1 MATDSLPIAGTFQMA
16 GRAEAHPAVARI
28 NDNGSVQIIA
38 ANDQR
43 PLHYS
48 NAQDMRYG
56 DIIPGLPAELIF
68 ADGARFIP
76 NDASYRWPGLST
88 AQRLPAW
95 LEAHWLTVLAA
106 VILVPGFV
114 WLMVYK
120 VIPSAAGASV
130 QYLPEFVA
138 TELGEQTLDLLDRL
152 YMEPTQV
159 SRAQQEK
166 ITDEWHS
173 ILQRLTLPQEKYRL
187 YFRAS
192 SIGANALALP
202 DGSVILTDDIVEL
215 MQDHPEQLNAVLLH
229 EIGHVEHKHSLKMLA
244 QATATTM
251 MFAMMFGDIDGA
263 GEMILGVGSSLLQSA
278 FSRDMEREAD
288 AFAYTQLHKI
298 GHSPLDF
305 ANAMRA
311 LMTSHGVSEE
321 HLHNHSNEGDEQNDG
336 ERARD
341 VMEYLSSHPDTLE
354 RIQAAEEWQPE
365 AQ

>member
-1 MATDSLPIAGTFQMA
+1 MATDSSPIAGTFQLA
-16 GRAEAHPAVARI
+16 GRAEAHPAIARI

-48 NAQDMRYG
+48 NAQDMQYG

-76 NDASYRWPGLST
+76 TDAAYRWPGLSG
-88 AQRLPAW
+88 AKRLPAW
-95 LEAHWLTVLAA
+95 LETHWVAVLAA
-106 VILVPGFV
+106 VILVPGFI
-114 WLMVYK
+114 WLMVHK
-120 VIPSAAGASV
+120 VIPSAASASV

-138 TELGEQTLDLLDRL
+138 TELGEQTLDLLDRF

-159 SRAQQEK
+159 SNEQQEK
-166 ITDEWHS
+166 ITADWHA
-173 ILQRLTLPQEKYRL
+173 ILQRLELPEDKFRL

-192 SIGANALALP
+192 NIGANAFALP
-202 DGSVILTDDIVEL
+202 DGSVILTDGIVEL

-229 EIGHVEHKHSLKMLA
+229 EIGHVEHKHSLKTLA

-263 GEMILGVGSSLLQSA
+263 GEMIIGAGTSLLQSA

-288 AFAYTQLHKI
+288 AYAYTQLHKI
-298 GHSPLDF
+298 GHSPMDF

-311 LMTSHGVSEE
+311 LMKSHGAS
-321 HLHNHSNEGDEQNDG
+321 DEQLQGNGNG
-336 ERARD
+336 ED
-341 VMEYLSSHPDTLE
+341 NGKELLEYLSSHPDTLE
-354 RIQAAEEWQPE
+354 RIKAAEEWQPE
-365 AQ
+365 TK

>member
-1 MATDSLPIAGTFQMA
+1 MANHSLPIAGTFQLA
-16 GRAEAHPAVARI
+16 GRAKAHPAIARI
-28 NDNGSVQIIA
+28 NDNGSVQITA
-38 ANDQR
+38 AEDQR
-43 PLHYS
+43 SLHYS
-48 NAQDMRYG
+48 NAENMRYG

-76 NDASYRWPGLST
+76 HDTAYRWPGLSS

-106 VILVPGFV
+106 IILVPGFI
-114 WLMVYK
+114 WLMIYK
-120 VIPSAAGASV
+120 VIPAAAGVSV
-130 QYLPEFVA
+130 QYLPDVVA
-138 TELGEQTLDLLDRL
+138 TELGEQTLVLLDRF
-152 YMEPTQV
+152 YMEPTQI
-159 SRAQQEK
+159 SDTQQEK
-166 ITDEWHS
+166 ITADWHS
-173 ILQRLTLPQEKYRL
+173 ILQRLELPQDKFRL
-187 YFRAS
+187 YFRDS

-229 EIGHVEHKHSLKMLA
+229 EIGHVENKHSLKMLA

-251 MFAMMFGDIDGA
+251 MFAMMFGDIEGA

-288 AFAYTQLHKI
+288 AFAYTQLDKI

-311 LMTSHGVSEE
+311 LMKSHGVSEE
-321 HLHNHSNEGDEQNDG
+321 QLQRHKSQQG
-336 ERARD
+336 EDHRRD
-341 VMEYLSSHPDTLE
+341 LLEYLNSHPDTLE
-354 RIQAAEEWQPE
+354 RIKAAEEWQPAE
-365 AQ
+365 K